1 MTKKLYY
8 DNAYIFDFTASVT
21 KCIDCEN
28 KYKIYLDES
37 VFFPEGGGQ
46 NGDRGWINDIPV
58 LDTQEDGDD
67 IYVITEKCIE
77 VGTKVDCKID
87 REFRME
93 NMIKHS
99 GEHIFSGFCCNT
111 FDCNNVGFHMGTDG
125 VGVDFD
131 KQLTAEDIAK
141 IEDMTNDK
149 IRENIDIVCLFPSK
163 DEAENIDFRSKKEV
177 DGDIRLVKI
186 EGADLCACCGT
197 HVKKTGEIGIVKCVS
212 FENYKGGTRLLL
224 KIGADAVVDY
234 RNRNDELLKLC
245 AMFSAK
251 PDTAVQNA
259 EIFMNKSEGMK
270 MEIAALK
277 KELYELRA
285 EKVDVKNG
293 LGYAVCEVMPPADI
307 MSYCDAIRKIHGNAL
322 VIAGNDESGYKFA
335 LCGDNIDG
343 VFAEMKEELNA
354 RGGGRNGSM
363 QGQLVTSQS
372 QISAFIE
379 K

>member
-1 MTKKLYY
+1 
-8 DNAYIFDFTASVT
+8 
-21 KCIDCEN
+21 
-28 KYKIYLDES
+28 
-37 VFFPEGGGQ
+37 
-46 NGDRGWINDIPV
+46 
-58 LDTQEDGDD
+58 
-67 IYVITEKCIE
+67 
-77 VGTKVDCKID
+77 
-87 REFRME
+87 
-93 NMIKHS
+93 
-99 GEHIFSGFCCNT
+99 
-111 FDCNNVGFHMGTDG
+111 
-125 VGVDFD
+125 
-131 KQLTAEDIAK
+131 
-141 IEDMTNDK
+141 
-149 IRENIDIVCLFPSK
+149 
-163 DEAENIDFRSKKEV
+163 
-177 DGDIRLVKI
+177 
-186 EGADLCACCGT
+186 
-197 HVKKTGEIGIVKCVS
+197 
-212 FENYKGGTRLLL
+212 
-224 KIGADAVVDY
+224 
-234 RNRNDELLKLC
+234 
-245 AMFSAK
+245 MFSAK